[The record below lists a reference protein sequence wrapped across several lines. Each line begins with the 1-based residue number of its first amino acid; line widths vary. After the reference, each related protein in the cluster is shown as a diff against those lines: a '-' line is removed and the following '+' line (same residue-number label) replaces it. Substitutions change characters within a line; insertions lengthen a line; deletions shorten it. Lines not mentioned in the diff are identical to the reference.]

1 MTDDNVS
8 LITRIRGGTIG
19 CIDLAAT
26 EDWYGNWLG
35 YSVVERGDISNGLAA
50 SWGTPAMTGRPYL
63 LMQPESGDDVYIR
76 AAEIDPV
83 PGYKPLTTYGWGS
96 FEIVVENAYDLNERL
111 LKGPFEIIGPPQNIG
126 PEYPTIHAMQVV
138 GPSNEVLYL
147 TCDIGDPEKSL
158 LPPPGAAVGRDFIM
172 VLSGLADVS
181 IAHDFY
187 VETFRMTPGG
197 MRQTSVGIIA
207 NALGLPEG
215 DNIWM
220 SFIPFRQPANFLE
233 IDGYP
238 SPAAKP
244 RPVNAGQLPPGCA
257 MASFGVE
264 SLKHVD
270 VEWLG
275 PHATEQSIQYQ
286 GGPSGALRGAA
297 GEIIELIEETH

>member
-1 MTDDNVS
+1 MTDNVS

-50 SWGTPAMTGRPYL
+50 SWGTPAMAGRPYL

-83 PGYKPLTTYGWGS
+83 PGYRPLTTYGWGS
-96 FEIVVENAYDLNERL
+96 FEVVIEDVYALNEQL
-111 LKGPFEIIGPPQNIG
+111 LKGPFEIIGPPQSIG
-126 PEYPTIHAMQVV
+126 PDYPTIHAMQVV
-138 GPSNEVLYL
+138 GPSQECLYL
-147 TCDIGDPEKSL
+147 TCDIGDPAESL
-158 LPPPGAAVGRDFIM
+158 LPPAGAAVGRDFIM

-187 VETFRMTPGG
+187 VEKFQMTPGAP
-197 MRQTSVGIIA
+197 RQTSVGIIT

-215 DNIWM
+215 EGIWM
-220 SFIPFRQPANFLE
+220 TFIPFRQPANFLE

-238 SPAAKP
+238 SPAAKT
-244 RPVNAGQLPPGCA
+244 RPVNDGQLPPGCA
-257 MASFGVE
+257 MASFGVK
-264 SLKHVD
+264 SLSNFD
-270 VEWLG
+270 LEWLG
-275 PHATEQSIQYQ
+275 PAAAEQSLNYA
-286 GGPSGALRGAA
+286 GKPSAALKGPA
-297 GEIIELIEETH
+297 GEIIELIEES